1 MATGVVWV
9 LVFLQLIP
17 FLNIS
22 VDDGCSN
29 FMVVHGSISNT
40 TGLFAMDS
48 GHASLC
54 YYIDHL
60 TNSGCSEYIVGNLTI
75 YF

>member
-1 MATGVVWV
+1 MFRPIADGGPCID
-9 LVFLQLIP
+9 FKYNSQ
-17 FLNIS
+17 
-22 VDDGCSN
+22 DDRD
-29 FMVVHGSISNT
+29 H
-40 TGLFAMDS
+40 MDS